1 MQSDVANPILTA
13 IPQGPLSQKVQ
24 LLLADRKFERA
35 RETCQSLLVE
45 IPVADAS
52 RLQERFEA
60 VGNLFL
66 IAIKSGNDLSLE
78 WTLGTLNT
86 ELEQIV
92 EQHRD
97 SDELSRWFQN
107 LLQLSEALGNTRRWP
122 AVKLIS
128 RQLLK
133 YIADQSTESQSMRI
147 RTLNNLGSALLAENR
162 IDDAIHVWQCAIRDY
177 DLKAESTCA
186 APLSTLHNNLGE
198 LLRLQCKFPE
208 ARLHHARALQ
218 LRQERFS
225 EDNLLVRQSRYNL
238 AQVQVECGELSAAA
252 DQIDLYLSSFPAD
265 QPDTVE
271 RIKGQIFRCRILKE
285 QGRFLS
291 ADAEINHL
299 ARVHARNQQVPGRLM
314 VELHLQR
321 LDIAVILGKES
332 VIQSELKRL
341 PGMIDDNH
349 LVGSIYEGRLSQ
361 LIGRIPRSIDISPL
375 PNDRETHLQTSM
387 QIFRKRLVRNHP
399 LMAQSVFD
407 LADLFQ
413 ATHRG
418 QRGTQTAAGGL
429 SIYENTFGE
438 DSLATAYGLTRL
450 GQLCCDQGQYRLVRQ
465 LMRKALRLLRGYRSV
480 PELIQL
486 RVYELLS
493 HAYDGL
499 NKPRLASWFAFA
511 AAQQVQ
517 KTLEFPPMMED
528 FFVEQALDHAKAVG
542 HTHREISLLERRI
555 ELLSEEYHPDHPAV
569 IETMEQLGRLLAES
583 ESFDQAAAC
592 LGKIVVVRS
601 TELGEDSPLAIEL
614 MQLTADVCRKA
625 GQPDQ
630 AEELE
635 DRIRQISERQSHV
648 LSDLL

>member
-1 MQSDVANPILTA
+1 MQTDVANPILSA

-24 LLLADRKFERA
+24 LLLGARKFDQA
-35 RETCQSLLVE
+35 RESCQSFLTE

-52 RLQERFEA
+52 RLPERFEA
-60 VGNLFL
+60 IGNLFL
-66 IAIKSGNDLSLE
+66 IAIKSGNELSVE
-78 WTLGTLNT
+78 WTQATLQDEFEQVAST
-86 ELEQIV
+86 HRGSAELTA
-92 EQHRD
+92 
-97 SDELSRWFQN
+97 WFQN
-107 LLQLSEALGNTRRWP
+107 LLQLSEALGNARRWP
-122 AVKLIS
+122 AVKSIS
-128 RQLLK
+128 RLLLK
-133 YIADQSTESQSMRI
+133 NISDQSTESQNMRI

-162 IDDAIHVWQCAIRDY
+162 IDDAIHVWQCAITDY
-177 DLKAESTCA
+177 DPKAESSCA

-198 LLRLQCKFPE
+198 LLRLQCKFQD
-208 ARLHHARALQ
+208 ARQHHARALQ
-218 LRQERFS
+218 LRQERFP

-238 AQVQVECGELSAAA
+238 AQVQVECGELAAA
-252 DQIDLYLSSFPAD
+252 GDQIELYLASFPDD
-265 QPDTVE
+265 QPDTTE
-271 RIKGQIFRCRILKE
+271 RLKGQIFRCRILKE
-285 QGRFLS
+285 QGRFLT
-291 ADAEINHL
+291 AEAEINHL
-299 ARVHARNQQVPGRLM
+299 ARVHARNQQASGRLM

-321 LDIAVILGKES
+321 LDIAVLLGKES
-332 VIQSELKRL
+332 VIHSELKRL
-341 PGMIDDNH
+341 PGMIDDNK

-361 LIGRIPRSIDISPL
+361 LIGRIPREIDISPL

-399 LMAQSVFD
+399 LMAQSIFD

-413 ATHRG
+413 VTHRG

-450 GQLCCDQGQYRLVRQ
+450 GQLCIDQGQYRLVRQ
-465 LMRKALRLLRGYRSV
+465 LMRKALRLLRGHRSV
-480 PELIQL
+480 PDLTQL
-486 RVYELLS
+486 RIYELLS
-493 HAYDGL
+493 QAYDGL

-517 KTLEFPPMMED
+517 KKLEFPPMMED
-528 FFVEQALDHAKAVG
+528 FFVEQALDHARAVG

-601 TELGEDSPLAIEL
+601 TELGEDSPLAVEL

-625 GQPDQ
+625 GQPEQ